1 MHRLNRF
8 RFGKPALLRRLEKE
22 TIKSNERERLRG
34 EGEKYEE
41 EEAKKKGN
49 IRRMVRML
57 KNSLLSSIF
66 FSILRKRRERS
77 PDEEGYLPGVG

>member
-8 RFGKPALLRRLEKE
+8 WFGKPADEEELEKE

-41 EEAKKKGN
+41 ANKKGN